1 VKTSSI
7 SVGIIIPAY
16 QPSAEQLKSLIFR
29 IDRSCRNLNYRAVLV
44 DDGSESRLV
53 LPLPISPI
61 FKLLRHQSNQGKGM
75 ALMTGFEYLQEEF
88 APEVFIT
95 LDADLQHPPEY
106 IPDFVSAYARGLGK
120 IIIGSRKRNPR
131 IMPFHRI
138 LSNTLTSLTIS
149 LFTGQL
155 VKDSQCGFRLIS
167 SDVLRRLILQEKR
180 FHLESEL
187 LIKAGMS
194 RIPIASI
201 PIPTIYSTEKS
212 SIKHWRDT
220 LNFGSLIIK
229 IIAKRIRNSCMN
241 ATEI

>member
-1 VKTSSI
+1 VKPSAI

-29 IDRSCRNLNYRAVLV
+29 IARSCSHLNYRAVLV
-44 DDGSESRLV
+44 DDGSESRLD
-53 LPLPISPI
+53 LPPRIPPI

-75 ALMTGFEYLQEEF
+75 ALLTGFEYLEQKF
-88 APEVFIT
+88 TPEVFIT

-106 IPDFVSAYARGLGK
+106 IPNFVSAYARGKGK
-120 IIIGSRKRNPR
+120 IIIGSRKRNPC

-149 LFTGQL
+149 LLTGQL

-167 SDVLRRLILQEKR
+167 ADVLTRLILREKR

-187 LIKAGMS
+187 LIKAGMN
-194 RIPIASI
+194 RIPMASI
-201 PIPTIYSTEKS
+201 PIPTIYNTEKS

-229 IIAKRIRNSCMN
+229 IVAERIKNSCMN